1 MVYAWHGSPSRGR
14 ESRRGGFRN
23 VARPRGCAAPEAR
36 ARRDAP
42 GVSVGAVEMG
52 RAEVDFD
59 ERVTSADAVVAA
71 VVDAGYPASHR
82 PAG

>member
-1 MVYAWHGSPSRGR
+1 MARIVLDIEGMSCGHCLDAVNRALR
-14 ESRRGGFRN
+14 E
-23 VARPRGCAAPEAR
+23 
-36 ARRDAP
+36 AP

-71 VVDAGYPASHR
+71 VADAGYPASHR